1 MMMEEANKLN
11 PSPVKETN
19 QNLLEQNGGIKRNI
33 IYADPPWEY
42 TIKHHEKGTT
52 MNGLANQH
60 YSTMSLKEL
69 KQLNVQDIAS
79 KDCILFLWTTGPQM
93 KNSIELMNEWGFQYK
108 TMFMTWIKTTKG
120 EIKADRL
127 GFYTRQSCEYVLM
140 GSRGNV
146 LKYKNPDYTT
156 PICNVFEEDS
166 QEHSRKPIYVRELI
180 DKMFLNVPKIELF
193 AREQT
198 NVVEWDYW
206 GNEVDKYTKNT
217 QKDDST
223 NKDSARRRQIQLSDK
238 LASLKRTNEH
248 LVDSANKYGVERNHH
263 TTLTQFLQQ

>member
-1 MMMEEANKLN
+1 MMEEVSKLN
-11 PSPVKETN
+11 PSSVKETD
-19 QNLLEQNGGIKRNI
+19 QNLSEQNGGIKRNI

-52 MNGLANQH
+52 MRGLANQH

-69 KQLNVQDIAS
+69 KQLNVQEIAA
-79 KDCILFLWTTGPQM
+79 KDCILFLWTTGAQM
-93 KNSIELMNEWGFQYK
+93 KNSIELMNAWGFEYK

-120 EIKADRL
+120 EIKAERL

-140 GSRGNV
+140 GSCGNV
-146 LKYKNPDYTT
+146 LKYKNPNYTT

-166 QEHSRKPIYVRELI
+166 QEHSRKPTYVRELI

-198 NVVEWDYW
+198 NAVDWDYW
-206 GNEVDKYTKNT
+206 GNEVDKYTTNT
-217 QKDDST
+217 KKGDST

-248 LVDSANKYGVERNHH
+248 LVDSANKYGVERNHQ